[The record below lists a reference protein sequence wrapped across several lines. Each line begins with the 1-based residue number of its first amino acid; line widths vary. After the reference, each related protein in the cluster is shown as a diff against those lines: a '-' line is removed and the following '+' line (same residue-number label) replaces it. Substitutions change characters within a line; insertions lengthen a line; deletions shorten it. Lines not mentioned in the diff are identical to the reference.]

1 MDWDSQ
7 VLRLTLK
14 NNNIAYKVHDTIPVQ
29 CFLSFHEHSNCK
41 CFCPMAQPQLTFG
54 LAELCVICPGMSVH
68 IVLCLSQ
75 VLTVMNHQCQLQG
88 FAESTWKWFMT
99 YNIIPQSIH
108 TIVVSETSTSITDL
122 YEYQFLSD
130 KNTQCYTANR
140 LQVKS
145 LERAKQVD
153 KCKSEEFRE
162 QSD

>member
-1 MDWDSQ
+1 
-7 VLRLTLK
+7 
-14 NNNIAYKVHDTIPVQ
+14 
-29 CFLSFHEHSNCK
+29 
-41 CFCPMAQPQLTFG
+41 
-54 LAELCVICPGMSVH
+54 
-68 IVLCLSQ
+68 
-75 VLTVMNHQCQLQG
+75 
-88 FAESTWKWFMT
+88 MT

-130 KNTQCYTANR
+130 QNTQYYTGNR

-153 KCKSEEFRE
+153 KCKSEEFRD